1 MPDSES
7 DRQDVGA
14 IRRILRAPTILDLTI
29 ALAVIAALSA
39 IAIPYFYSQ
48 PRVTLDHAAILMAND
63 LRYTQNEAAIC
74 GHGTRVEF
82 SSSGDGYTAVYSSGK
97 PIANPVGGDNLVRQY
112 SFDAIF
118 RGVRLE
124 TRGGQQAIEFDRNG
138 FAESGLEVAL
148 YYQGGERLIRL
159 ESGSGLV
166 TIDGLESEWEDDWL

>member
-1 MPDSES
+1 MPDSRS
-7 DRQDVGA
+7 DRREVGT
-14 IRRILRAPTILDLTI
+14 IRRLLRAPTILDLAI

-39 IAIPYFYSQ
+39 IAIPCFYSQ

-82 SSSGDGYTAVYSSGK
+82 SPSGDGYTAVYSSGK
-97 PIANPVGGDNLVRQY
+97 PIANPVGGDNLVRRY

-124 TRGGQQAIEFDRNG
+124 TRGGEQAVEFDRNG
-138 FAESGLEVAL
+138 FARSALEVAL
-148 YYQGGERLIRL
+148 YYQGGERLLRL
-159 ESGSGLV
+159 ESGSGIV
-166 TIDGLESEWEDDWL
+166 SIDGLETEWKDDGL